1 MVTRKDKN
9 KIIVKKIPLD
19 YYPER
24 YDAYFQTMPILYLE
38 LLENKDKVKKD
49 LRLKEYVPPLD
60 RMEQTN
66 NVPTT
71 IQAESQVNNE
81 IDKDFELKEYE
92 EDNTIMKR
100 IGKKNIKILDLTD
113 LPEDNV
119 TKDSKDVREKENK
132 ESKERYDEEKIKEY
146 VIKDNEKTE
155 DEIREEEIKRRLEK
169 RYNKIKD
176 EYVKSRSKDKD
187 ERRKEREE
195 RREEKYTK
203 YLDENKER
211 INSREERINESR
223 EERRNERREERRE
236 ERSNSREE
244 RREERSNSREERRE
258 ERSNSRDKDNIRD
271 TDKGDDESNENKD
284 EKNNKI
290 SEMFDKDKG
299 EDKNDVSKKIIDM
312 FSNENSVQ
320 NNQNNNSYQFTQQQQ
335 QNTQP
340 KDNKFI
346 PPTLSEINNGIVKDN
361 KGVRDVT
368 VGMSKKEDQDDEE
381 RRVLYDKFS
390 ILKKKYKEYKIP
402 EFSPYADINV
412 LRRTYDSAVKQLHL
426 DYTVENYKKYLI
438 GGFSLTQ
445 WLVTKFVKIDMT
457 GFAEQQ
463 ILSINQYEQ
472 VLIEIGEKSYFKAP
486 SQMAPEFKLLML
498 IGFNVVIFV
507 ISKMIFKSTGD
518 NIMSSINKL
527 NEKKESSSSSNAA
540 QKPHMRGPSMDDLAD
555 LQKSIN
561 GNKTKKE

>member
-1 MVTRKDKN
+1 MVNKKDKN

-19 YYPER
+19 YFPER
-24 YDAYFQTMPILYLE
+24 HEAYFPTMPILYLE

-60 RMEQTN
+60 RMEPTN
-66 NVPTT
+66 IVPTT
-71 IQAESQVNNE
+71 VQAESQVNNE

-113 LPEDNV
+113 LPDENK
-119 TKDSKDVREKENK
+119 TKENKDIKYEKENK
-132 ESKERYDEEKIKEY
+132 DKYERRDEDDYEQKKEY
-146 VIKDNEKTE
+146 VIKEDEKTE

-176 EYVKSRSKDKD
+176 DYVKSRSRDRD
-187 ERRKEREE
+187 ERRKDREE
-195 RREEKYTK
+195 RREEKYNR
-203 YLDENKER
+203 YVQDND
-211 INSREERINESR
+211 
-223 EERRNERREERRE
+223 
-236 ERSNSREE
+236 
-244 RREERSNSREERRE
+244 
-258 ERSNSRDKDNIRD
+258 ERSNSRDRD
-271 TDKGDDESNENKD
+271 FKRDERNNSKEERRDERLNSRNYDQRREERNNSRDRDESRDDRREQQDETKNKD
-284 EKNNKI
+284 EKNPPNIDI
-290 SEMFDKDKG
+290 SEKEKS
-299 EDKNDVSKKIIDM
+299 EDNNDVSKKIIDM
-312 FSNENSVQ
+312 FSSDNTSSTQ
-320 NNQNNNSYQFTQQQQ
+320 SNQVNQSNNSYQFSQQ
-335 QNTQP
+335 QNPQQP
-340 KDNKFI
+340 QKENKFI
-346 PPTLSEINNGIVKDN
+346 PPTLSEINNGIVRDN

-368 VGMSKKEDQDDEE
+368 VGLSKKEDQDDEE

-390 ILKKKYKEYKIP
+390 ILKKKYKDYKIP

-412 LRRTYDSAVKQLHL
+412 LRRTYDSAVKQLQL

-445 WLVTKFVKIDMT
+445 FLVNKFLKIDMT

-518 NIMSSINKL
+518 NIIGSINKL
-527 NEKKESSSSSNAA
+527 NEKKDSSSSNNNSA

-555 LQKSIN
+555 LQKTIN